1 MIKKTPER
9 FNSSLIDYIKD
20 GILKLKSEVEM
31 GPLLEKI
38 LDEIGHLSEIEKN
51 LVVLQ
56 INSILGEK
64 GIDFQLALDEDGK
77 PYFYTPES
85 VKDLDE
91 LQELL
96 DAA

>member
-9 FNSSLIDYIKD
+9 FNSSLIDYLKD

-31 GPLLEKI
+31 CPLLMKI
-38 LDEIGHLSEIEKN
+38 LDEIDRLPEVAKN

-56 INSILGEK
+56 INSLLGEK
-64 GIDFQLALDEDGK
+64 VDFQLALDEEWR
-77 PYFYTPES
+77 PYFFTPES